1 MTIVADRGAPVAL
14 ASTVNCTAPSP
25 VPDAPA
31 VTTIH
36 GAELTAVQGQSG
48 PAVTVTAPAP
58 PAAGIGCEVGVM
70 ATVQPDS
77 WVIVAA
83 TPPIWTAP
91 LRAGPVLDAIARS
104 TAPLPLPDEG
114 GLVVIHE
121 AFDVAVQAH
130 PAAVVTSMRAV
141 LAAAG
146 AVSVAGAS
154 EYVHPLG

>member
-1 MTIVADRGAPVAL
+1 MAMVPDRGAPVAL

-36 GAELTAVQGQSG
+36 WTELTAVQGQPG
-48 PAVTVTAPAP
+48 PAVTVTVPAP
-58 PAAGIGCEVGVM
+58 PAAGIGCDVGVM

-77 WVIVAA
+77 WAIVTAR
-83 TPPIWTAP
+83 PPIPTVP
-91 LRAGPVLDAIARS
+91 LRAGPVLEAIARS
-104 TAPLPLPDEG
+104 NVPLPLPDEAD
-114 GLVVIHE
+114 VTAIHS
-121 AFDVAVQAH
+121 AAVVAVHAH

-146 AVSVAGAS
+146 AVSVAGAT
-154 EYVHPLG
+154 EYVHPLA